1 MNDIILLKG
10 NCDMK
15 KIFILILCLILMS
28 CSKPVENNVLN
39 YSEFKENMTSKFGS
53 DDVVLS
59 CFVIED
65 KNVMSDEIIIDI
77 YPKEDDYY
85 VYISKDEF
93 VVPNLGKLNEDELL
107 PSIRVLAQDIKIS
120 AMTIKK
126 AYDELEKEGYLKSIQ
141 GKGTFVAPKN
151 TELAKEQAQKDI
163 EKYIEKIVSI
173 SNRFQIDENDVI
185 EMFKIIYGEDK

>member
-1 MNDIILLKG
+1 MKMIIS
-10 NCDMK
+10 NSSSVPIYEQIK
-15 KIFILILCLILMS
+15 KSIINQIL
-28 CSKPVENNVLN
+28 E
-39 YSEFKENMTSKFGS
+39 
-53 DDVVLS
+53 
-59 CFVIED
+59 
-65 KNVMSDEIIIDI
+65 
-77 YPKEDDYY
+77 
-85 VYISKDEF
+85 
-93 VVPNLGKLNEDELL
+93 GKLNEDELL

-126 AYDELEKEGYLKSIQ
+126 AYDELEKDGYLKSIQ

>member
-1 MNDIILLKG
+1 MKMIIS
-10 NCDMK
+10 NSSSVPIYEQIK
-15 KIFILILCLILMS
+15 KSIINQIL
-28 CSKPVENNVLN
+28 E
-39 YSEFKENMTSKFGS
+39 
-53 DDVVLS
+53 
-59 CFVIED
+59 
-65 KNVMSDEIIIDI
+65 
-77 YPKEDDYY
+77 
-85 VYISKDEF
+85 
-93 VVPNLGKLNEDELL
+93 GKLNEDELL
-107 PSIRVLAQDIKIS
+107 PSIRVLAQDINIS

>member
-1 MNDIILLKG
+1 MKMIIS
-10 NCDMK
+10 NSSSVPIYEQIK
-15 KIFILILCLILMS
+15 KSIINQILNG
-28 CSKPVENNVLN
+28 E
-39 YSEFKENMTSKFGS
+39 
-53 DDVVLS
+53 
-59 CFVIED
+59 
-65 KNVMSDEIIIDI
+65 
-77 YPKEDDYY
+77 
-85 VYISKDEF
+85 
-93 VVPNLGKLNEDELL
+93 LNEDELL

-173 SNRFQIDENDVI
+173 SNRFEIEENDVI
-185 EMFKIIYGEDK
+185 EMFKMIYEEGK